1 MIKSFFEYIYTIIT
15 SNNPNLLYFKWVLIL
30 ALILFGITL
39 YRYTAPPMSKAETFT
54 QLEPFVLKQNGEVY
68 DTFYAELYD
77 ALHDTDKRIQ
87 SELIEM
93 IHLTNPTTKYT
104 TFLDVGSGTGNIVHE
119 LNEAG
124 YDAYGI
130 ERSRKMVDYANAKFP
145 DVNIIHGD
153 VMDTMNFE
161 SGTFTH
167 ILCTYFTIYQFE
179 NKKLFFRNCYHWLKP
194 NSFLIVHLVDTD
206 KFERIIPKSNSANGP
221 KREQR
226 GRQQVLSQIEQ
237 FDDYQYKMDCEL
249 PTGNSNIAS
258 LKETL
263 TDNQTGHVRQNEQTL
278 YMESLPDILN
288 LAASSGFISHGYA
301 TMKKCN
307 GDENQFLYIFERQG

>member
-1 MIKSFFEYIYTIIT
+1 LF
-15 SNNPNLLYFKWVLIL
+15 YFKWVLIL
-30 ALILFGITL
+30 AFILFGITL
-39 YRYTAPPMSKAETFT
+39 YKYTAPPSVKIETFT
-54 QLEPFVLKQNGEVY
+54 QLEPFVLKQGTDVY

-119 LNEAG
+119 LSEAG

-130 ERSRKMVDYANAKFP
+130 ERSQMMIDYSTAKYPDINIVHGNA
-145 DVNIIHGD
+145 
-153 VMDTMNFE
+153 MDPMNFE
-161 SGTFTH
+161 TGTFSH

-179 NKKLFFRNCYHWLKP
+179 DKALFFRNCYHWLKP
-194 NSFLIVHLVDTD
+194 NGFLIVHLVDPT
-206 KFERIIPKSNSANGP
+206 KFTQIIPKSNSMSGA
-221 KREQR
+221 KRLQR
-226 GRQQVLSQIEQ
+226 GTRMVVKQEEQ
-237 FDDYQYKMDCEL
+237 FEDYLYKMECEL
-249 PTGNSNIAS
+249 PMEGSPIAS

-263 TDNQTGHVRQNEQTL
+263 VDNETAYIRQNEQTL
-278 YMESLPDILN
+278 YMESLSDILDM
-288 LAASSGFISHGYA
+288 ATSTGFILHGYA

-307 GDENQFLYIFERQG
+307 GDEHQYLYIFERQG